1 MSESLAISSACVSLL
16 VLLLLR
22 VPIAAALLVSGL
34 LGILLLPGG
43 AELSSIAQSVPFT
56 QTANFS
62 WSIIPMF
69 ILMGALV
76 SSTGMVTSLFALGA
90 RLTSR
95 IPGGIGAAAIGAC
108 AGFAAVSGSSV
119 ATSATMAPIAT
130 KEMAARGYRAPFA
143 AALVAAAGTLGVL
156 IPPSVIL
163 VLYGIVAGE
172 PIGTLLLAGIVP
184 GIISAVVLMGTVVT
198 LRVLRPR
205 TVMTDAGLAGTHEVD
220 ARGTISD
227 ERPMN
232 GIGAVVRLALL
243 FGVVIGGIY
252 SGLMTTTESAAA
264 GAFVALLIAIVDHA
278 RRRGWRAGHDVG
290 EAFKQAASQTGML
303 FLILIGSAV
312 FTYFFLI
319 AGAPTAVAEWILGL
333 DLPPLGVV
341 ALILAALI
349 PLGMFLEPFSI
360 VLIVVPLAYPVVVTD
375 LGFSGIWFG
384 ILMVKMVELSLITP
398 PVGLNVFVSAGVL
411 KGLVTTAQTFKAV
424 GWFVVADLLLI
435 TLFLLFPDL
444 VTAWLPTER
453 H

>member
-1 MSESLAISSACVSLL
+1 MTAGLAIAIACVALFAF
-16 VLLLLR
+16 LLLR
-22 VPIAAALLVSGL
+22 VPIAISLLVSGL
-34 LGILLLPGG
+34 LGLLVLPGG
-43 AELSSIAQSVPFT
+43 AQPSSVVRALPFT
-56 QTANFS
+56 QTANFT

-76 SSTGMVTSLFALGA
+76 SSTGMVTSLFALA
-90 RLTSR
+90 AKLTAR
-95 IPGGIGAAAIGAC
+95 IPGGIGAAAIAAC

-119 ATSATMAPIAT
+119 ATSATMAPIAVR
-130 KEMAARGYRAPFA
+130 EMSARGYRVPFA
-143 AALVAAAGTLGVL
+143 TALVASAGTLGVL
-156 IPPSVIL
+156 IPPSIIL

-184 GIISAVVLMGTVVT
+184 GIISAVVLMGTVVL

-205 TVMTDAGLAGTHEVD
+205 TVMTEAGLSGTPDIDFADDVPDKLVMH
-220 ARGTISD
+220 GL
-227 ERPMN
+227 
-232 GIGAVVRLALL
+232 GAVVRLGVL
-243 FGVVIGGIY
+243 FAVVIGGIY
-252 SGLMTTTESAAA
+252 TGLMTTTESAAA
-264 GAFVALLIAIVDHA
+264 GAFVALLIALIDH
-278 RRRGWRAGHDVG
+278 RKRRGSGAGKEIG

-319 AGAPTAVAEWILGL
+319 AGAPTAVAEWIIGL
-333 DLPPLGVV
+333 NLPPLGVV
-341 ALILAALI
+341 ALILLALI

-398 PVGLNVFVSAGVL
+398 PVGLNVFVSVGVL
-411 KGLVTTAQTFKAV
+411 KGLVSTTQAFRAV
-424 GWFVVADLLLI
+424 IWFVVADLFLI
-435 TLFLLFPDL
+435 ALFLLVPEL
-444 VTAWLPTER
+444 VTAWLPAER